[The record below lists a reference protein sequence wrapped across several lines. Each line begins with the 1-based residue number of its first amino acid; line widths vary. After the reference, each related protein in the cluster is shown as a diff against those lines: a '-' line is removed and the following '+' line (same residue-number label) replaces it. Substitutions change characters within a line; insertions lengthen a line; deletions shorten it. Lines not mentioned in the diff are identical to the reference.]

1 MQVPVRRLP
10 NTQVSKRQQGF
21 AQAGPGIDISPIT
34 NAVSSGV
41 KVVEELREQL
51 KDEQRARQKLEI
63 NRRLM
68 QEVNDLQEDFEYRK
82 RDPELSPVD
91 FADTT
96 NTVYSTRHTAILDE
110 FRKNGF
116 DEDLIDDFD
125 IRLGSVRQGFF
136 ERGLGHQL
144 NTLRSRA
151 NEGLSDLGVR
161 VSQYVAANPDG
172 WASGE
177 SMIRETVNE
186 NPDLTEIE
194 KEEKINELL
203 AIVRNGGA
211 KAVAMQQPEL
221 IIELFDPQGLTA
233 PYRST
238 SAANVGAVSV
248 AGLDEDRTAVATTLS
263 SELPPQVVAGF
274 LGNFDVEAG
283 YGGAQG
289 DGGTASGIAQ
299 WRNDRRIAFKGMFG
313 KEPHQASKQE
323 QAQFVLYEMKN
334 PGDAGMTVAQRDA
347 ILAARTPE
355 EAAELIDKFY
365 ERSNGKHRSRR
376 IEAARKYAVVEPAA
390 EVVTEGEAIAP
401 TAAPQTLDDIKTGN
415 ALLDS
420 LNGPER
426 LQVLGWAREQQ
437 NKVLAS
443 QKAEL
448 DVIIGNYIAET
459 MNNGEPVTPRPP
471 NEVIMRA
478 LGPIEGP
485 QKIAQLDQVDKTG
498 QSIQAFRTQSATDIQ
513 RALEAL
519 KPSPGSPAYATELE
533 VYEAAERAAA
543 AIAAERD
550 KDAAAYAM
558 KYFPSIGEAA
568 AKGTSHYYAELD
580 RVYQQLGI
588 DPRYAPVLPA
598 QAMERLVADYKV
610 MSPEQR
616 RKYMQ
621 ENFLS
626 MGEDRFLRFVS
637 GMEGT
642 TAYEDAR
649 IFALMGRYRG
659 TPIEWQHTYEK
670 ALIGREMM
678 DRDPAKRPST
688 EEVMKLFRTEAGLAI
703 RHLDAQMS
711 RTIQEAAIALY
722 VADGGDPVKVK
733 ENKEL
738 YQRSLATALG
748 GSLPVKMGS
757 GEVDDYT
764 ILPSKTTKKRFEAWQ
779 DSLTFEGLTMMSAD
793 KRPPRYGDL
802 KTPVPIEDIIDEGVF
817 VMTAPGWYM
826 IKMTSDGR
834 PLMTSRGRPFL
845 VNIRPKDI
853 P

>member
-41 KVVEELREQL
+41 KVVDELRDQL

-96 NTVYSTRHTAILDE
+96 DTVYSTRHGAILDE

-211 KAVAMQQPEL
+211 KAVAIQQPEL

-238 SAANVGAVSV
+238 SAASAGTVSV

-283 YGGAQG
+283 YDGAQG

-299 WRNDRRIAFKGMFG
+299 WRDDRRTAFKAMFG

-323 QAQFVLYEMKN
+323 QAQFVLYEMQN
-334 PGDAGMTVAQRDA
+334 PGRAGMTVAQRDA

-376 IEAARKYAVVEPAA
+376 IEAARKYAAVEPAP

-401 TAAPQTLDDIKTGN
+401 TAVPQTIAEAQTGN

-420 LNGPER
+420 LTGPER

-443 QKAEL
+443 RKAEM
-448 DVIIGNYIAET
+448 DVTIGNITAEAL
-459 MNNGEPVTPRPP
+459 NNGGEIATPLPSQEEVLQVYGPV
-471 NEVIMRA
+471 
-478 LGPIEGP
+478 EGP
-485 QKIAQLDQVDKTG
+485 QRWAQIQQSKDTG
-498 QSIQAFRTQSATDIQ
+498 QAMQAFRTQSAADIQ
-513 RALEAL
+513 RGLAALE
-519 KPSPGSPAYATELE
+519 PRPGSPTYETELQI
-533 VYEAAERAAA
+533 YQAAERAAA

-588 DPRYAPVLPA
+588 DSRYAPVLPA
-598 QAMERLVADYKV
+598 SATERLIADYKV
-610 MSPEQR
+610 MSPSQR
-616 RKYMQ
+616 LKYMQ
-621 ENFLS
+621 ENFRA
-626 MGEDRFLRFVS
+626 MGEDRFVRFTA

-642 TAYEDAR
+642 TAQEDAR
-649 IFALMGRYRG
+649 IFALMSGYRG
-659 TPIEWQHTYEK
+659 PPGGWEAIYQQVLE
-670 ALIGREMM
+670 GREIMAQ
-678 DRDPAKRPST
+678 DPARRPSQ
-688 EEVMKLFRTEAGLAI
+688 EELTKQFRLEG
-703 RHLDAQMS
+703 AQALSNLNAQAS
-711 RTIQEAAIALY
+711 RAIQEAASALY
-722 VADGGDPVKVK
+722 VAKGGDPKTIDK
-733 ENKEL
+733 AL
-738 YQRSLATALG
+738 YKDSLAWALG
-748 GSLPVKMGS
+748 GNLPADMREGAVT
-757 GEVDDYT
+757 DFT
-764 ILPSKTTKKRFEAWQ
+764 ILPSRATKKQFEAWQ
-779 DSLTFEGLTMMSAD
+779 DSLTLERITMMSAER
-793 KRPPRYGDL
+793 RPPRYGDL
-802 KTPVPIEDIIDEGVF
+802 KTAVPIEDIIDEGVF
-817 VMTAPGWYM
+817 VMTSPGRYM
-826 IKMTSDGR
+826 IKMASDGR
-834 PLMTSRGRPFL
+834 PLMTSTGKPFL
-845 VNIRPKDI
+845 VNINPRDI